1 MKQSEIVNE
10 LHSKAMALAEQAFI
24 AQRTGQ
30 LEKVKQLSKTAYQYE
45 RQAAL
50 LLLTDYEVE
59 PTRSVL
65 FRSAAC
71 LALDGED
78 YREAEKMIA
87 FALSGNP
94 PVEILEE
101 LRDLLL
107 DLLRV
112 KLARSGSLPLVQSQP
127 TRAPTYAT

>member
-1 MKQSEIVNE
+1 MKQSETVNE
-10 LHSKAMALAEQAFI
+10 LHSKAMALAERAFI

-30 LEKVKQLSKTAYQYE
+30 LEQVKQFSKTAYQYE

-50 LLLTDYEVE
+50 LLLTDYKVE

-78 YREAEKMIA
+78 YREAEQMIV

-94 PVEILEE
+94 PLEILEE
-101 LRDLLL
+101 LRDLWLNLL
-107 DLLRV
+107 QV
-112 KLARSGSLPLVQSQP
+112 KLARPGSLPQIQGRESYSFVP
-127 TRAPTYAT
+127 G

>member
-1 MKQSEIVNE
+1 MKQSETVNE
-10 LHSKAMALAEQAFI
+10 LHSKAMALAERAFI
-24 AQRTGQ
+24 AQRTGH
-30 LEKVKQLSKTAYQYE
+30 LEKVKQFSKTAYQYE

-78 YREAEKMIA
+78 YREAEQMIA

-94 PVEILEE
+94 PLEILEE
-101 LRDLLL
+101 LRDLWLNLL
-107 DLLRV
+107 QV
-112 KLARSGSLPLVQSQP
+112 KLARPGSLPQIQGRESYSFVP
-127 TRAPTYAT
+127 G